1 MYLGYSVIPNGLQY
15 RLSFF
20 VLYPKGFHIYIYFN
34 GVLMNNSSNMNKRVF
49 YTSAIFIALITIFG
63 SIWPVGMEELF
74 KGIQHWLITKT
85 SWFYILS
92 VGIILF
98 FSLWLMVS
106 RMGDIRL
113 GPDHSEPEYTNLSW
127 FAMLFSAG
135 MGIGLLFFGVA
146 EPMMHFTAPPV
157 GEAQSIE
164 AAREAMKITFFH
176 WGLHAWAIYA
186 TLGVI
191 LAYFSYRKEL
201 PLLPRSAF
209 FPIIGDKIHG
219 WMGDFVDIFAIIGT
233 MFGVATSLGY
243 GVTQVNAGL
252 NYLFGLPQTPM
263 IQVLLIVGITFL
275 ATISVVLGLDGG
287 IKKLSNLNLA
297 LAAVLLVA
305 VLLLGDTVYI
315 LQSYIQ
321 NTGAYLSDIIYK
333 TFNLYAYEKKES
345 WIGGWTLL
353 YWGWWISWSPFVGM
367 FIARISKGRTIRE
380 FMVGVV
386 FVPAAFTFLW
396 MTVFGNSAIS
406 LALSGS
412 ADKLIET
419 VNSNVPVA
427 LFQFFEY
434 LPGTTFL
441 SGLGV
446 ILVMTFFI
454 SSSDSGSLVI
464 DTLASGGSHEPP
476 VWQRIFWA
484 VMEGVVASTLLL
496 AGGLGALQTM
506 TIASAF
512 PMIFMIM
519 VALFAFIKSLRADYL
534 LQSSVQNHSTTI
546 QYTQASMGWKDRL
559 QTLVDHPTH
568 ANALNFIKETGLP
581 AIKELADELTARDQ
595 SVVVNEGPK
604 SVDITIKN
612 LNVEDFH
619 YSIRLREF
627 IVPEYVEDNQNSY
640 WRAEVFLFSGGQ
652 HYDIYGYSKEQII
665 ADAITQYEKHFHFLH
680 VHNSEKA

>member
-1 MYLGYSVIPNGLQY
+1 
-15 RLSFF
+15 
-20 VLYPKGFHIYIYFN
+20 
-34 GVLMNNSSNMNKRVF
+34 MNESTMNKRVF
-49 YTSAIFIALITIFG
+49 LTSAVFIVLITICG
-63 SIWPVGMEELF
+63 SIWPSGIEQLF
-74 KGIQHWLITKT
+74 KGIQHWLITNT
-85 SWFYILS
+85 SWVYVLS

-98 FSLWLMVS
+98 FSLWLMFS
-106 RMGDIRL
+106 RMGDIKL
-113 GPDHSEPEYTNLSW
+113 GPDHSEPEYTNTSW

-146 EPMMHFTAPPV
+146 EPMMHFSSPPV
-157 GEAQSIE
+157 GEGQTIE

-191 LAYFSYRKEL
+191 LAYFCYRKEL

-209 FPIIGDKIHG
+209 YPIIGDKIHG
-219 WMGDFVDIFAIIGT
+219 VLGDCVDIFAIIGT

-252 NYLFGLPQTPM
+252 HYLFDLPQTGM
-263 IQVLLIVGITFL
+263 IQVALIAGITLL

-287 IKKLSNLNLA
+287 IKKLSNINLFLA
-297 LAAVLLVA
+297 LVLLVA
-305 VLLLGDTVYI
+305 VIILGDTVF
-315 LQSYIQ
+315 LLKSYIQ

-396 MTVFGNSAIS
+396 MSVFGNSAIS
-406 LALSGS
+406 LALQGK

-419 VNSNVPVA
+419 VNTNVPVA

-434 LPGTTFL
+434 LPGATFL

-446 ILVMTFFI
+446 LLVMTFFI

-464 DTLASGGSHEPP
+464 DTLASGGEEEPP

-484 VMEGVVASTLLL
+484 VLEGVVAATLLL

-534 LQSSVQNHSTTI
+534 LMSSVQNHSTTI

-559 QTLVDHPTH
+559 KTLIDHPSEES
-568 ANALNFIKETGLP
+568 ARNFIKDIGLP
-581 AIKELADELTARDQ
+581 AIEELAEELSNKDQIVEVNRGDE
-595 SVVVNEGPK
+595 
-604 SVDITIKN
+604 SVDLTIKN

-627 IVPEYVEDNQNSY
+627 MTPDYIDESQKSY

-652 HYDIYGYSKEQII
+652 HYDIFGYSKEQII

-680 VHNSEKA
+680 VNNFEKV